1 MDRVLRSAILNS
13 NVIDVIQDNKRPFD
27 ELMSKYRCAIMEI
40 ETKFK
45 VLNEQY
51 SLQYDRNPIE
61 TIKTR
66 LKSMES
72 ISRKLAQKGKSFSA
86 KSMEENLDDIAGVR
100 VICSFQE
107 DIYTLAKCL
116 LDQDDI
122 ELLETKDYIKNP
134 KPSGYRSLHL
144 IVRVPIFLQ
153 NEKCFMKV
161 EVQLRTI
168 AMDFWASLEHKLR
181 YKKEIPEFEKDSLQK
196 ELFECAQMIN
206 TLDQR
211 MEAVK
216 NLEQTASKKMRLL
229 KLFWSTLYLS
239 AFTFGGGYVI
249 VSLMKKKFVD
259 ELGWIDE
266 EEMLDLVA
274 IAQSTPGAIAVNG
287 AIVVGYKL
295 EGIIGVIAAIAGTII
310 PPFVIIS
317 VISFFYELF
326 ASNVYVQQ
334 VLTGMQAGVGA
345 VIACVVFDMGSGI
358 VRSKSILSMCIM
370 IAAFVAG
377 YVFNVNVVL
386 IILA

>member
-61 TIKTR
+61 TIK
-66 LKSMES
+66 
-72 ISRKLAQKGKSFSA
+72 
-86 KSMEENLDDIAGVR
+86 EENLDDIAGVR

-216 NLEQTASKKMRLL
+216 NRL
-229 KLFWSTLYLS
+229 
-239 AFTFGGGYVI
+239 AAGGQW
-249 VSLMKKKFVD
+249 
-259 ELGWIDE
+259 E
-266 EEMLDLVA
+266 
-274 IAQSTPGAIAVNG
+274 
-287 AIVVGYKL
+287 
-295 EGIIGVIAAIAGTII
+295 
-310 PPFVIIS
+310 
-317 VISFFYELF
+317 
-326 ASNVYVQQ
+326 
-334 VLTGMQAGVGA
+334 
-345 VIACVVFDMGSGI
+345 
-358 VRSKSILSMCIM
+358 KS
-370 IAAFVAG
+370 
-377 YVFNVNVVL
+377 
-386 IILA
+386 